1 MGTMYG
7 YCRISTAKQS
17 ITRQIDNISKA
28 YPGAKIITE
37 TYTGT
42 KQDRPEWLKLLKKI
56 TVGDTI
62 IFDSVS
68 RMSRNASEGIEQYM
82 QLKDKGINLIFIKEP
97 YINTDTY
104 NNALN
109 NSIALTDNKIANIYI
124 KATNKVLRIL
134 AAQQIEQAFEQAE
147 KEVKDL
153 QQRTKEGIRTA
164 RNSGKQIGR
173 AEGATVTTAHS
184 KQAKALI
191 LKYNKAFGKVSLN
204 DAETMAIIKGELQHI
219 ARNTYYKYKS
229 ELIADRT
236 NTEKPAHS

>member
-7 YCRISTAKQS
+7 YCRISRPTQN
-17 ITRQIDNISKA
+17 IIRQIDNISKA
-28 YPGAKIITE
+28 YPEAKIITE

-68 RMSRNASEGIEQYM
+68 RMSRNASEGIEQYK
-82 QLKDKGINLIFIKEP
+82 QLMNNGINLIFLKEP
-97 YINTDTY
+97 YINTEVYTNAR
-104 NNALN
+104 NNG
-109 NSIALTDNKIANIYI
+109 IALCGNKIADKLISTIND
-124 KATNKVLRIL
+124 IL
-134 AAQQIEQAFEQAE
+134 EMIAEEQIDRAFEQAE
-147 KEVKDL
+147 KEVTDL
-153 QQRTKEGIRTA
+153 HQRTAEGIRTA
-164 RNSGKQIGR
+164 RRAGKQIGR
-173 AEGATVTTAHS
+173 AEGAKVTTQHS

-191 LKYNKAFGKVSLN
+191 LKYNKAFGKGSLN
-204 DAETMAIIKGELQHI
+204 DTETMAIIKGELNHI

-236 NTEKPAHS
+236 HTEKPAKS